1 MWCFTKGS
9 DPKKKTSCYHVPSLL
24 KKLWLSNS
32 NPRHEPKAYLQY
44 ICHGKLEESVLLRLV
59 FRIFQRRADSRRGPQ
74 GANVVRQEHKQNLDR
89 RNSPDHLEDL
99 VVHVA
104 VPQQLEFHW
113 YADMLYKNRGGNE
126 VGSQRSVFSW
136 AFLNMSM
143 QVWLDDVVST
153 HP

>member
-1 MWCFTKGS
+1 MWRRDRRILRSLCGNTKGS
-9 DPKKKTSCYHVPSLL
+9 DLKKTKKNIMFHPYWKNSGCQIRIQDLPKPSLPL
-24 KKLWLSNS
+24 VF
-32 NPRHEPKAYLQY
+32 
-44 ICHGKLEESVLLRLV
+44 LEESVLLRLV

-74 GANVVRQEHKQNLDR
+74 RANVVRQEHKQNLDR

-113 YADMLYKNRGGNE
+113 YAAMLYKNRAGNE

-136 AFLNMSM
+136 AFLNMSI
-143 QVWLDDVVST
+143 VYAS
-153 HP
+153 